1 MTQVDFHF
9 NVPDKLLYACRL
21 LRKATGRGVPVL
33 VTAPQDVLKQLD
45 GLLWG
50 FSAHDFVPHATV
62 SDSASVQAASSILL
76 TESISDPPHRKA
88 LLNLG
93 DNTPLGF
100 ERFERLIEIVSQDDM
115 QDRQLARGRW
125 KHYASLGLVPTRHD
139 IATRETAE

>member
-33 VTAPQDVLKQLD
+33 VTASDAVLKQLD
-45 GLLWG
+45 GLLWS
-50 FSAHDFVPHATV
+50 FSAHDFVPHATL
-62 SDSASVQAASSILL
+62 SDSASVQVASSILL
-76 TESISDPPHRKA
+76 TETITDLPHNKA

-93 DNTPLGF
+93 DTVPPGF
-100 ERFERLIEIVSQDDM
+100 DRFERLIEIVSQDDM

-139 IATRETAE
+139 IAIKETTE